1 MRHEF
6 PVPDPSATAG
16 SGQFTVKDSGKRE
29 AYASGMV
36 RDTQDNKLMYELVF
50 DGPLVDRLA
59 AHLTKG
65 AVKYG
70 KSNWTLANSEAEMER
85 FRSSATRHMRQWLR
99 GDQDEDH
106 AMAVVFNINAYEY
119 VKARLAEGK

>member
-1 MRHEF
+1 
-6 PVPDPSATAG
+6 
-16 SGQFTVKDSGKRE
+16 VKDSGKRE
-29 AYASGMV
+29 SYDSGMV
-36 RDTQDNKLMYELVF
+36 RDTQDGKLMYELVF

-106 AMAVVFNINAYEY
+106 AMAVVFNLNAYEM
-119 VKARLAEGK
+119 VKEKLMGGRPTHKQEGK